1 MTTVQTNDPHLTK
14 TPLDETITQA
24 DIEASREAKRSA
36 KVESE
41 TIENTKG
48 QETFE
53 EGVVDTKHV
62 NDGDNPA
69 RQPDPRDQKGEAFDG
84 GVNSETVPS
93 DEPITEEINERNR
106 YATIDKAQTR
116 TL

>member
-1 MTTVQTNDPHLTK
+1 MTRTSPKRHWTK
-14 TPLDETITQA
+14 PLHRQILKPV
-24 DIEASREAKRSA
+24 EAKRSA

-69 RQPDPRDQKGEAFDG
+69 VSQTDETKRVKHLMEESIQRRYRLMDPSA
-84 GVNSETVPS
+84 
-93 DEPITEEINERNR
+93 EINERNR
-106 YATIDKAQTR
+106 YTTIDNAQTR